1 MLRLAREKV
10 SRIARLAVGSL
21 LLLPAVL
28 GFGLALGYP
37 ALRTLALSLQTAVLG
52 RPGQWADLANYARLA
67 ADPVLGAALGHS
79 LLVIAARLAGLALPA
94 LAGWLL
100 SRAHPAARLAAGLA
114 LGLPLALSAPA
125 AWALLWPLAAKRVP
139 WLQAL
144 AFGTGSRALC
154 VYLGL
159 EALAFLGLG
168 GALTAAALLVARGRR
183 ARMGVLGLAA
193 LLTAA
198 SGLASFTLPFVAT
211 GGGPNGATL
220 TPPLLAFRTAFQAR
234 QLGPAAAQATL
245 LLAASLGL
253 GLAFGLVSERL
264 GLRLVAAGATAAVFP
279 SPSQGS
285 AADRATTTPSPSE
298 GEGRGEGAP
307 ARARPEADRATTT
320 PSPSEGEGRGEGA
333 PARARPEPDRAT
345 TTPSPSEVE
354 GRGEGETSHRRPT
367 GDSSE
372 PLPAR
377 PKARHAVASPLTLA
391 LSPLAA
397 AAAARGERE
406 QVRLSAPEPRAHERG
421 SHVMV
426 ALRSLLPSPR
436 ARGRGAGGEGT
447 SPLPGGIL
455 HRSLARLA
463 VVLAL
468 ALIILPFLLAYLWCS
483 GLACHPSGAPLAQAA
498 AELLPGLSL
507 LNGTLAPL
515 LATLGVGLPS
525 AYLAALSLSLVQPF
539 GRRGSRAASLALL
552 ALGFVPPVAVATGLF
567 EAVRAGSLYDSPLTP
582 ALPYLACPAA
592 FYILTLYFDGIA
604 PLLDKARLAG
614 QPAAGA
620 FLQLAFRPSLGIAAL
635 GGAMSLLFQGQSLL
649 WPLLVLAQRDY
660 LPLSLRLAVLQNAL
674 AQQPAVL
681 GAGCWLVLTAWGIA
695 ILLAWL
701 PLQALVLPRLELAS
715 QQSGCW
721 GDT

>member
-307 ARARPEADRATTT
+307 ARARPEPDRATTT
-320 PSPSEGEGRGEGA
+320 PSPSEG
-333 PARARPEPDRAT
+333 
-345 TTPSPSEVE
+345 E

>member
-320 PSPSEGEGRGEGA
+320 PSPSEG
-333 PARARPEPDRAT
+333 
-345 TTPSPSEVE
+345 E